1 MAMGGLGRGSFQ
13 VLLSGLPQAILM
25 GTEKGGHCPLIQ
37 SQGLGSQTKV
47 ARKIGPGGQVGA
59 LDQRYLPLLFFGGW
73 GSVGWDGGL
82 RERGGNAISRS
93 CIFHSQLKGG
103 LVKRQRWPLKE
114 GSEARLERCGH
125 VKPARLDVATCSRAR
140 PTSHRQASLH
150 SLKPSHN

>member
-1 MAMGGLGRGSFQ
+1 MAMGGLGRGSRQ
-13 VLLSGLPQAILM
+13 VLPSGLPQAIPM
-25 GTEKGGHCPLIQ
+25 GTEKGGHCPRSRARAWVLRQ
-37 SQGLGSQTKV
+37 RWPEGLDPG
-47 ARKIGPGGQVGA
+47 ARWG
-59 LDQRYLPLLFFGGW
+59 LWTRDTCLSSFFWEW

-125 VKPARLDVATCSRAR
+125 VKPARLNVVTCS
-140 PTSHRQASLH
+140 
-150 SLKPSHN
+150 